1 MKKTSKFLAF
11 LLSIMIVLSAVPVV
25 GLAEGV
31 VEDVT
36 VKYPL
41 VQTVHLS
48 KDVTSTE
55 RMFFNTKN
63 LGVAGDHV
71 AEFSDSST
79 GNYGDL
85 GVMMTFKIGDLDDMK
100 SAMVKVNAAVHS
112 TSKTGYLGTE
122 INGNTALTLR
132 MYSTA
137 DMRIQEGTSPEGD
150 ALVAYDATTRA
161 IYKAFRDG
169 MVATNNSGSTLKT
182 RSNEILQY
190 GNWNNSETYPV
201 SINLDEITLAA
212 DSDLTLV
219 MGMPGD
225 TYYSA
230 ENTEKLPYVEVVYDG
245 AAILAKLNAAETKN
259 DTLAFLNNYGE
270 AVSIDMIAFNALSAP
285 LQDKALG
292 QVAGEDFASFTAFAT
307 ELNAAIEAAASIT
320 DTVTVKVPVI
330 QTVHYLRD
338 AKDGAEDN
346 VSRVSFNLKNYGAND
361 DKGIIIKG
369 DRVHYFND
377 GALYYN
383 HNVSEGPLMTFEIGE
398 TENLKTATLKIKAA
412 RQDASATGTVEN
424 ARLSVRAYSTEDMPI
439 YPGTAP
445 SGESVSITESCA
457 TENPGTYYDFKLN
470 KMTTITPIRSAE
482 FLQYGNFK
490 NKDAYWMSFDL
501 LTDNRISLAANSDL
515 TIMTTVSNWA
525 DYYCAERMEDLP
537 YVELDYDAIP
547 MVYAVNQ
554 AADSAAMLT
563 ALEKVAGFEV
573 DTLSDNQK
581 SAVAAALVDARPV
594 AGYENYAALKAAYVK
609 ALAGEENDAVINRVK
624 FDGSS
629 ISEVSYLA
637 DSVNSGAKLLFA
649 AYSGNQLIKVS
660 FVDAFSVNAS
670 ESPARK
676 VAINSMSE
684 LEDADKIKVFIWNGL
699 DELVPLAECFAENS
713 FAEGSNYYY
722 SDGSTASVN

>member
-1 MKKTSKFLAF
+1 MKKASKFLAF
-11 LLSIMIVLSAVPVV
+11 LLSIMMVVSVAPVI
-25 GLAEGV
+25 GFAESE
-31 VEDVT
+31 VEDVA

-122 INGNTALTLR
+122 INGSTALTLR
-132 MYSTA
+132 QYSTA
-137 DMRIQEGTSPEGD
+137 DMRIQEGTSPAGD
-150 ALVAYDATTRA
+150 ALVTYDATTRA
-161 IYKAFRDG
+161 IYADFYKAMTG
-169 MVATNNSGSTLKT
+169 YGNTSVVI

-201 SINLDEITLAA
+201 SINLNGINLAA
-212 DSDLTLV
+212 NSDLTLV

-230 ENTEKLPYVEVVYDG
+230 EKADKLPYVEIVYDG
-245 AAILAKLNAAETKN
+245 AAILAKLNATETKN

-270 AVSIDMIAFNALSAP
+270 AVGIDMTDFNALSAP

-292 QVAGEDFASFTAFAT
+292 QVAGEDFASFTTFAT
-307 ELNAAIEAAASIT
+307 ELNAAIEAATSIT
-320 DTVTVKVPVI
+320 DTVTVEVPIV

-346 VSRVSFNLKNYGAND
+346 VSSVSFNLKNYGANND
-361 DKGIIIKG
+361 DGTIIKG

-377 GALYYN
+377 GALYYD
-383 HNVSEGPLMTFEIGE
+383 HNASEGPLMTFEIGE

-424 ARLSVRAYSTEDMPI
+424 ARLSVRAYSTEDMPA

-445 SGESVSITESCA
+445 SGESVSIRESCA
-457 TENPGTYYDFKLN
+457 TDNPGTYYDFKLN

-482 FLQYGNFK
+482 FIQYGNFK
-490 NKDAYWMSFDL
+490 NKDAYWMNFDL
-501 LTDNRISLAANSDL
+501 LTDNRISLVANSDL
-515 TIMTTVSNWA
+515 TIMTTVSNWS

-537 YVELDYDAIP
+537 YIEMVYDAIP

-563 ALEKVAGFEV
+563 ALEKVAGFEL
-573 DTLSDNQK
+573 DTLSAAQK

-594 AGYENYAALKAAYVK
+594 AGYENYAALKAAYVE
-609 ALAGEENDAVINRVK
+609 ALAEDQNAVINRVK

-629 ISEVSYLA
+629 ISEVCYLA

-660 FVDAFSVNAS
+660 FVDTFSVNAS

-676 VAINSMSE
+676 VAISSMSG

-699 DELVPLAECFAENS
+699 EELVPLAECFAENS

-722 SDGSTASVN
+722 SDGSTASAN